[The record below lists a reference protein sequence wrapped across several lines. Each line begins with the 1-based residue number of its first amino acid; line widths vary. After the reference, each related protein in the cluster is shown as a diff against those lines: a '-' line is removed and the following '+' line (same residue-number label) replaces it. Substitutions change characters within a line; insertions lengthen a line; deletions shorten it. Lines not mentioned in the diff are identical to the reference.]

1 MDYESNK
8 SYIEMRSAGMSL
20 ASMVIGIFGVVTSCC
35 IYPAFICG
43 SLAIIFALIS
53 RGGEMHTNS
62 YGKAG
67 LILGTIGL
75 ILGFLFML
83 FYIMILLSDMGGTD
97 GYMNYMEDFMEEM
110 EEMEEW
116 EDFDSSDPYDFL

>member
-67 LILGTIGL
+67 LILGSIGL

-83 FYIMILLSDMGGTD
+83 FYITILLSDMGGVD
-97 GYMNYMEDFMEEM
+97 GYMNYMEDLMEEM
-110 EEMEEW
+110 NEM
-116 EDFDSSDPYDFL
+116 EDFDYSDPYDFL